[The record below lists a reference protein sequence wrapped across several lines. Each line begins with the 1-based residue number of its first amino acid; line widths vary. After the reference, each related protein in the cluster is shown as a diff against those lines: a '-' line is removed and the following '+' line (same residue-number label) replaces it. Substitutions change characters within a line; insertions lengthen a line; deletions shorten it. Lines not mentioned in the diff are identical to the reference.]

1 MRCNVQIGAHFNVVH
16 AAATMGTA
24 TGGNGVTGHGRPGEL
39 TGAPGSVRCPGY
51 RNRGIGP
58 VGIRR
63 IGPVGTRGIGPV
75 GGPNDKTARS
85 PISSKPS
92 LEARRIGRVLSVMS
106 TTSRARP
113 TSAARLTATS
123 TAMA

>member
-1 MRCNVQIGAHFNVVH
+1 MDHRHVD
-16 AAATMGTA
+16 
-24 TGGNGVTGHGRPGEL
+24 
-39 TGAPGSVRCPGY
+39 GSY

-58 VGIRR
+58 VGIRG
-63 IGPVGTRGIGPV
+63 IGPVGIRGIGPVATRGIGPV

-92 LEARRIGRVLSVMS
+92 LEARRIGRVLSVMN